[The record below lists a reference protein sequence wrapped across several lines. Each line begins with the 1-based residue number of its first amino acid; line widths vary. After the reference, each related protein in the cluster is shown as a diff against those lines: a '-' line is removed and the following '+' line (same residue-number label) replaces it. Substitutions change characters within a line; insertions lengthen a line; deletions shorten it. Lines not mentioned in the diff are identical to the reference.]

1 MASKLPPGNGARSS
15 GGSGGDNRPYYDEY
29 ELDRKVRKRRA
40 RLVSAAE
47 DAFTH
52 IKRIRKD
59 QLGESGL
66 ERGFCVGRGV
76 CDIMKILGHIQG
88 GPSAWGEK

>member
-1 MASKLPPGNGARSS
+1 MVSVASKLQGGGARSCS
-15 GGSGGDNRPYYDEY
+15 GDRDRPYYDEY
-29 ELDRKVRKRRA
+29 EFERKVRKRRA

-59 QLGESGL
+59 QLGENVDRFRFLICFQQFVMNLFTFYLVTG
-66 ERGFCVGRGV
+66 
-76 CDIMKILGHIQG
+76 
-88 GPSAWGEK
+88 

>member
-15 GGSGGDNRPYYDEY
+15 GGSGGDSRPYYDEY

-59 QLGESGL
+59 QLGECIHAVWFV
-66 ERGFCVGRGV
+66 RDDRV
-76 CDIMKILGHIQG
+76 CATL
-88 GPSAWGEK
+88 

>member
-1 MASKLPPGNGARSS
+1 MVSVASKLQGGGGGGARSS
-15 GGSGGDNRPYYDEY
+15 SGDRDRPYYDEY
-29 ELDRKVRKRRA
+29 EFERKVRKRRA

-59 QLGESGL
+59 QLGEL
-66 ERGFCVGRGV
+66 FIC
-76 CDIMKILGHIQG
+76 
-88 GPSAWGEK
+88 

>member
-1 MASKLPPGNGARSS
+1 MVSVASKLPVNRSS
-15 GGSGGDNRPYYDEY
+15 SDRPYYDEY
-29 ELDRKVRKRRA
+29 EFERKVRKRRA

-59 QLGESGL
+59 QLGEL
-66 ERGFCVGRGV
+66 FIC
-76 CDIMKILGHIQG
+76 
-88 GPSAWGEK
+88 

>member
-1 MASKLPPGNGARSS
+1 MVSVASKLPNRSPG
-15 GGSGGDNRPYYDEY
+15 GGDRPYYDEY
-29 ELDRKVRKRRA
+29 EFDRKVRKRRA

-59 QLGESGL
+59 QLGELLITDSSRIVIPNG
-66 ERGFCVGRGV
+66 
-76 CDIMKILGHIQG
+76 D
-88 GPSAWGEK
+88 S

>member
-1 MASKLPPGNGARSS
+1 MVSVASKLPGARSS
-15 GGSGGDNRPYYDEY
+15 SGDRPYYDEY
-29 ELDRKVRKRRA
+29 EFERKARKRRA

-59 QLGESGL
+59 QLGELFIGL
-66 ERGFCVGRGV
+66 VRIWPVAF
-76 CDIMKILGHIQG
+76 
-88 GPSAWGEK
+88 

>member
-15 GGSGGDNRPYYDEY
+15 GGSGDRPYYDEY

-59 QLGESGL
+59 QLGECMHAVWFVWDRRCKTLLKSL
-66 ERGFCVGRGV
+66 TF
-76 CDIMKILGHIQG
+76 
-88 GPSAWGEK
+88 SASISLHCTCL